1 MPVVRTMFISEELN
15 EVVHP
20 PWENMREGLKLSQLR
35 AYLDIFTMGRLISVA
50 EDPYNKPTST
60 YLARVDPTSDEV
72 WDIRVIDPRPGIRA
86 LGAFA
91 GTDIFVALTWNDRP
105 NLGGRG
111 SPEWAA
117 EIDRC
122 KAKWRQLFPTY
133 RPHKGA
139 SLHDYLSGNFHAV

>member
-15 EVVHP
+15 AVVHP
-20 PWENMREGLKLSQLR
+20 PWGDTPEGLRLSRLR
-35 AYLDIFTMGRLISVA
+35 AYLDVFTVGRLISIA
-50 EDPYNKPTST
+50 EDPYSKPKST

-72 WDIRVIDPRPGIRA
+72 WDVRIIDPHPGIRS

-91 GTDIFVALTWNDRP
+91 GTDIFIALTYNDRM
-105 NLGGRG
+105 NLGGPR
-111 SPEWAA
+111 SREWAA

-133 RPHKGA
+133 PPHMGA
-139 SLHDYLSGNFHAV
+139 DLHDYLSGNFYAV